1 MDENFAGES
10 SGGAGRDASAVKSS
24 WAVIAI
30 SRRGRGA
37 PPVVDGAR

>member
-30 SRRGRGA
+30 SRHTA
-37 PPVVDGAR
+37 EVPPVVDGAR